1 MPEVPVRND
10 VAACTGTQDVGIELS
25 VAPVPAVGPAV
36 VRLPS
41 LRLAPPVRDDEV
53 ASRLAAAGAVLAE
66 VRSALANDASALRAL
81 VVALDDVDGRAARLL
96 VRRGEGSTLDVDASV
111 SRVLAVDV
119 PMRRAALGE
128 LVAAVCERSLE
139 VAGDALAAADLDALL
154 ARIAG
159 WTRLA
164 GA

>member
-1 MPEVPVRND
+1 MPEVPARNE
-10 VAACTGTQDVGIELS
+10 VAACSGTQDVGIELS
-25 VAPVPAVGPAV
+25 AVPLPAVEAAAGG
-36 VRLPS
+36 PS
-41 LRLAPPVRDDEV
+41 LRVAPAVRDDEV
-53 ASRLAAAGAVLAE
+53 ASRLAAAGAVLSE
-66 VRSALANDASALRAL
+66 VRYALASDAGALRAL
-81 VVALDDVDGRAARLL
+81 DEALESVDGRAAPLL
-96 VRRGEGSTLDVDASV
+96 VRRGDGTILDVDASV

>member
-66 VRSALANDASALRAL
+66 VRSALANDAGALRAL
-81 VVALDDVDGRAARLL
+81 AVALDDVDGRAARLL

-111 SRVLAVDV
+111 ARVLAVDL
-119 PMRRAALGE
+119 PMRRVALSE
-128 LVAAVCERSLE
+128 LVTVVCERSLE
-139 VAGDALAAADLDALL
+139 VAGDTLATADLDALL
-154 ARIAG
+154 ARLAG

-164 GA
+164 GV